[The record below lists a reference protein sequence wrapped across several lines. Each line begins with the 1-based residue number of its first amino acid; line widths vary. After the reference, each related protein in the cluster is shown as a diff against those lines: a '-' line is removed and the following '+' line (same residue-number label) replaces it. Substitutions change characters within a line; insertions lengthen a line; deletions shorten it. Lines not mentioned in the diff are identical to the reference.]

1 MNNQLAQWENIM
13 ERYVIHGGRRLDGQ
27 LNIQSSKNAVLPI
40 IAGAI
45 LTDEQVVIKNCP
57 KIKDVFAML
66 DILTHL
72 GAKWSFDEE
81 NLIINSSS
89 IDKYSI
95 PQNLAGELRSS
106 IFMLG
111 ALISRL
117 KRARIFFPG
126 GCDIGLR
133 PIDMHLSALSDLGI
147 IISDINGEL
156 NCISNQI
163 VGRNICLD
171 FPSVGATEN
180 IILASVFAK
189 GKTQIFNP
197 AKEPEI
203 VDLMNFL
210 NSMGAKIYGAGTS
223 TILIEGVKSLHGT
236 EYTPIP
242 DRIECGTYLIATAI
256 AGGQVQLNN
265 CSAKNISLLVH
276 KLCDNTCKISI
287 NNDIIYIKSG
297 SVRKNFSFTTG
308 PYPMFPTDL
317 QAQAT
322 SLLTVCGGVSV
333 VSENVFEMRFRH
345 IPELIKMGA
354 NIIVKGKNAIITGV
368 ERLNGA
374 IVGANDLRGG
384 AALVLAG
391 LNAEGE
397 TIVNNVNHIERGYFQ
412 MDKKLSSIGADIIKQ
427 TF

>member
-1 MNNQLAQWENIM
+1 M
-13 ERYVIHGGRRLDGQ
+13 ESYVIRGGKRLDGK
-27 LNIQSSKNAVLPI
+27 LKIQSSKNAVLPI
-40 IAGAI
+40 MAGAI

-66 DILTHL
+66 DILSHL
-72 GAKWSFDEE
+72 GTKWTFDEDD
-81 NLIINSSS
+81 LVLNSSS
-89 IDKYSI
+89 INEYSI
-95 PQNLAGELRSS
+95 PQKLAGELRSS

-111 ALISRL
+111 ALISRFKKAKL
-117 KRARIFFPG
+117 FFPG

-133 PIDMHLSALSDLGI
+133 PIDIHLSALSDLGVI
-147 IISDINGEL
+147 INDINGEI
-156 NCISNQI
+156 NCVSNKI
-163 VGRNICLD
+163 IGRDICLD

-236 EYTPIP
+236 EYEPIS
-242 DRIECGTYLIATAI
+242 DRIECGTYLLATAI
-256 AGGQVQLNN
+256 AGGEVELSN
-265 CSAKNISLLVH
+265 CSAKNISLLIH

-287 NNDIIYIKSG
+287 KNDIIYIKSG

-317 QAQAT
+317 QAQAM
-322 SLLTVCGGVSV
+322 SLLTICDGVSV

-354 NIIVKGKNAIITGV
+354 NILVKGKNAIVTGV
-368 ERLNGA
+368 PKLNGA
-374 IVGANDLRGG
+374 MVNANDLRGG
-384 AALVLAG
+384 ASLVLAG
-391 LNAEGE
+391 LNADGE
-397 TIVNNVNHIERGYFQ
+397 TIVNNVSHIERGYYQ
-412 MDKKLSSIGADIIKQ
+412 MDKKLSSLGADIKKQ
-427 TF
+427 TL

>member
-1 MNNQLAQWENIM
+1 M
-13 ERYVIHGGRRLDGQ
+13 ESYVIRGGRRLDGK
-27 LNIQSSKNAVLPI
+27 LKIQSSKNAVLPI
-40 IAGAI
+40 MAGAI
-45 LTDEQVVIKNCP
+45 LTNEQVVIKNCP

-66 DILTHL
+66 DILGYL
-72 GAKWSFDEE
+72 GAKWRFEE
-81 NLIINSSS
+81 DDLILNPSGV
-89 IDKYSI
+89 DKYSI

-111 ALISRL
+111 ALVSRFKKAKL
-117 KRARIFFPG
+117 FFPG

-133 PIDMHLSALSDLGI
+133 PIDIHLSALSDLGV
-147 IISDINGEL
+147 IISDINGEIK
-156 NCISNQI
+156 CVSNQI
-163 VGRNICLD
+163 VGRDICLD

-236 EYTPIP
+236 EYSPIS
-242 DRIECGTYLIATAI
+242 DRIECGTYMLATAI
-256 AGGQVQLNN
+256 AGGEIELNN
-265 CSAKNISLLVH
+265 CLPKNISLLVH

-287 NNDIIYIKSG
+287 KNDIIYIKSG
-297 SVRKNFSFTTG
+297 SVRKSFSFTTG

-317 QAQAT
+317 QAQAM
-322 SLLTVCGGVSV
+322 SLLTICDGVSV

-354 NIIVKGKNAIITGV
+354 NIIVKGKNAIISGV
-368 ERLNGA
+368 LRLSGA
-374 IVGANDLRGG
+374 TVTANDLRGG

-391 LNAEGE
+391 LNAEGK
-397 TIVNNVNHIERGYFQ
+397 TIVNNVHHVERGYYQ
-412 MDKKLSSIGADIIKQ
+412 LDKKLKALGADIIKQ
-427 TF
+427 SF

>member
-1 MNNQLAQWENIM
+1 MEN
-13 ERYVIHGGRRLDGQ
+13 YVINGGRRLDGKIK
-27 LNIQSSKNAVLPI
+27 IQSSKNAVLPI

-66 DILTHL
+66 DILTCL
-72 GAKWSFDEE
+72 GAKWSFEE
-81 NLIINSSS
+81 DNLIIDSSS

-95 PQNLAGELRSS
+95 PQNLAVELRSS

-117 KRARIFFPG
+117 NKASLYFPG

-133 PIDMHLSALSDLGI
+133 PIDMHLSALADLGV
-147 IISDINGEL
+147 IISDINGEI
-156 NCISNQI
+156 NCVSNKI
-163 VGRNICLD
+163 IGRDICLD

-189 GKTQIFNP
+189 GKTQIFNS

-223 TILIEGVKSLHGT
+223 TILIEGVSSLHGT
-236 EYTPIP
+236 EYTPIS
-242 DRIECGTYLIATAI
+242 DRIECGTYLLATAI
-256 AGGQVQLNN
+256 TGGEVELSN

-287 NNDIIYIKSG
+287 SNDIIYIKSG
-297 SVRKNFSFTTG
+297 SIRKGFSFTTG

-317 QAQAT
+317 QAQAM
-322 SLLTVCGGVSV
+322 SLLTVSDGVSV

-354 NIIVKGKNAIITGV
+354 NIIVKGKNAIVTGV
-368 ERLNGA
+368 DRLNGA
-374 IVGANDLRGG
+374 VVNANDLRGG

-391 LNAEGE
+391 LNAEGK
-397 TIVNNVNHIERGYFQ
+397 TVVNNVNHVERGYYQ
-412 MDKKLSSIGADIIKQ
+412 MDKKLSALGADIVRQ

>member
-1 MNNQLAQWENIM
+1 MNYQLLQWENVM
-13 ERYVIHGGRRLDGQ
+13 EKYIIHGGRRLDGEIK
-27 LNIQSSKNAVLPI
+27 IQSSKNAVLPI
-40 IAGAI
+40 IAGSI

-57 KIKDVFAML
+57 KIKDVMAML
-66 DILTHL
+66 DILSHL
-72 GAKWSFDEE
+72 GVKWIFEE
-81 NLIINSSS
+81 DDLIINASS
-89 IDKYSI
+89 IDKFSI

-111 ALISRL
+111 ALISRF
-117 KRARIFFPG
+117 KKARLFFPG

-133 PIDMHLSALSDLGI
+133 PIDMHLSALSKLGV
-147 IISDINGEL
+147 IISDVNGEI

-163 VGRNICLD
+163 VGRDICLD

-236 EYTPIP
+236 EYKPIS

-256 AGGQVQLNN
+256 AGGEVKLTN
-265 CSAKNISLLVH
+265 CTAKNISLLVH
-276 KLCDNTCKISI
+276 KLCDNTCKINI
-287 NNDIIYIKSG
+287 KNDIIYIKSG
-297 SVRKNFSFTTG
+297 SVKKSFSFTTG

-317 QAQAT
+317 QAQAM
-322 SLLTVCGGVSV
+322 SLLTVCNGVSV

-354 NIIVKGKNAIITGV
+354 NVIVKGKNAIVTGV

-374 IVGANDLRGG
+374 MVSANDLRGG

-397 TIVNNVNHIERGYFQ
+397 TIVNNVSHIERGYYQ
-412 MDKKLSSIGADIIKQ
+412 MDKKLLSLGADIIKQ

>member
-1 MNNQLAQWENIM
+1 MEN
-13 ERYVIHGGRRLDGQ
+13 YVIHGGRKLDGKID
-27 LNIQSSKNAVLPI
+27 IQSSKNAVLPI
-40 IAGAI
+40 IAGSI
-45 LTDEQVVIKNCP
+45 LTNEQVVIKNCP
-57 KIKDVFAML
+57 KIKDVYAML
-66 DILTHL
+66 NILSHL
-72 GAKWSFDEE
+72 GTKWTFD
-81 NLIINSSS
+81 NDDLILNSSS
-89 IDKYSI
+89 IDNYSI
-95 PQNLAGELRSS
+95 PQNLASELRSS

-111 ALISRL
+111 ALVSRFKKAKL
-117 KRARIFFPG
+117 FFPG

-133 PIDMHLSALSDLGI
+133 PIDIHLSALSDLGV
-147 IISDINGEL
+147 IISDINGEI
-156 NCISNQI
+156 NCFSNQV
-163 VGRNICLD
+163 VGRDICLD

-180 IILASVFAK
+180 IMLASVFAK
-189 GKTQIFNP
+189 GKTQIYNP

-236 EYTPIP
+236 EYTPIS
-242 DRIECGTYLIATAI
+242 DRIECGTYLLATAI

-265 CSAKNISLLVH
+265 CQAKNISFLIH
-276 KLCDNTCKISI
+276 KLCDNTCKITI
-287 NNDIIYIKSG
+287 KNDIIYIKSG
-297 SVRKNFSFTTG
+297 SLRKNFSFTTG

-322 SLLTVCGGVSV
+322 ALLTICNGVSV

-368 ERLNGA
+368 DTLKGA
-374 IVGANDLRGG
+374 TVEAYDLRGG

-391 LNAEGE
+391 LNAEGK
-397 TIVNNVNHIERGYFQ
+397 TIVKNVSHIERGYYQ
-412 MDKKLSSIGADIIKQ
+412 MDKKLSLLGADIIKQ

>member
-1 MNNQLAQWENIM
+1 MEN
-13 ERYVIHGGRRLDGQ
+13 YVINGGRRLDGK
-27 LNIQSSKNAVLPI
+27 LKIQSSKNSVLPI

-66 DILTHL
+66 DILSHL
-72 GAKWSFDEE
+72 GVKWSFDDDD
-81 NLIINSSS
+81 LILNSSS
-89 IDKYSI
+89 ICKYSI

-111 ALISRL
+111 ALISRFKKAKL
-117 KRARIFFPG
+117 YFPG

-133 PIDMHLSALSDLGI
+133 PIDMHLSALSDLGV
-147 IISDINGEL
+147 IISDINGEIS
-156 NCISNQI
+156 CISNRI
-163 VGRNICLD
+163 VGRDICLD

-189 GKTQIFNP
+189 GKTQIYNP

-242 DRIECGTYLIATAI
+242 DRIECGTYLLATAI
-256 AGGQVQLNN
+256 TGGQVEINN
-265 CSAKNISLLVH
+265 CSAKNISLLIH
-276 KLCDNTCKISI
+276 KLCNNTCKITI

-297 SVRKNFSFTTG
+297 SMRKSFSFTTG

-317 QAQAT
+317 QAQT
-322 SLLTVCGGVSV
+322 MSLLTVCDGVSV

-354 NIIVKGKNAIITGV
+354 NIIVKGKNAIINGV

-374 IVGANDLRGG
+374 TVEASDLRGG

-391 LNAEGE
+391 LNAEGK
-397 TIVNNVNHIERGYFQ
+397 TVVKNVSHIERGYCQ
-412 MDKKLSSIGADIIKQ
+412 MDKKLSSLGADIIKQ

>member
-1 MNNQLAQWENIM
+1 M
-13 ERYVIHGGRRLDGQ
+13 EKYVIHGGRRLDGQ
-27 LNIQSSKNAVLPI
+27 IKIESSKNAVLPI

-66 DILTHL
+66 DILTYL
-72 GAKWSFDEE
+72 GAKWSFEDD
-81 NLIINSSS
+81 NLILDSSS
-89 IDKYSI
+89 IDKCSI

-111 ALISRL
+111 ALISRFKKAKL
-117 KRARIFFPG
+117 YFPG

-133 PIDMHLSALSDLGI
+133 PIDMHLSALADLGV
-147 IISDINGEL
+147 IISDINGEI
-156 NCISNQI
+156 NCVSNTI
-163 VGRNICLD
+163 TGRDICLD

-189 GKTQIFNP
+189 GKTQIFNS

-223 TILIEGVKSLHGT
+223 TILIEGVSSLHGT
-236 EYTPIP
+236 EYAPIS
-242 DRIECGTYLIATAI
+242 DRIECGTYLLATAI
-256 AGGQVQLNN
+256 TGGSVQLNN

-276 KLCDNTCKISI
+276 KLCDNTCKIYI
-287 NNDIIYIKSG
+287 KNDIIHIKSG
-297 SVRKNFSFTTG
+297 SIRKNFSFTTG

-317 QAQAT
+317 QAQAMA
-322 SLLTVCGGVSV
+322 LLTVCNGVSV

-354 NIIVKGKNAIITGV
+354 NIIVKGKNAIVTGV
-368 ERLNGA
+368 DRLNGA
-374 IVGANDLRGG
+374 SVNAYDLRGG

-397 TIVNNVNHIERGYFQ
+397 TVVNNVNHIERGYYQ
-412 MDKKLSSIGADIIKQ
+412 MHKKLSSLGADITRQ

>member
-1 MNNQLAQWENIM
+1 MEN
-13 ERYVIHGGRRLDGQ
+13 YVINGGRRLDGK
-27 LNIQSSKNAVLPI
+27 LKIQSSKNSVLPI
-40 IAGAI
+40 IAGSI
-45 LTDEQVVIKNCP
+45 LTDEEVVIKNCP

-66 DILTHL
+66 DILSHL
-72 GAKWSFDEE
+72 GTKWTFE
-81 NLIINSSS
+81 NEDLILNSSS
-89 IDKYSI
+89 IDKFSI

-111 ALISRL
+111 ALISRF
-117 KRARIFFPG
+117 KKARLYFPG

-133 PIDMHLSALSDLGI
+133 PIDIHLSALADLGV
-147 IISDINGEL
+147 IISDINGEI
-156 NCISNQI
+156 NCLSNKI
-163 VGRNICLD
+163 VGRDICLD

-180 IILASVFAK
+180 IMLASIFAK
-189 GKTQIFNP
+189 GKTQIHNP

-236 EYTPIP
+236 EYTPIS

-256 AGGQVQLNN
+256 AGGQVELSN
-265 CSAKNISLLVH
+265 CSAKNISLLIH
-276 KLCDNTCKISI
+276 KLCNNTCKISI

-317 QAQAT
+317 QAQT
-322 SLLTVCGGVSV
+322 MSLLTVCNGVSV

-354 NIIVKGKNAIITGV
+354 NIMVKGKNAIVNGV
-368 ERLNGA
+368 DRLNGA
-374 IVGANDLRGG
+374 TVEACDLRGG

-391 LNAEGE
+391 LNAEGQ
-397 TIVNNVNHIERGYFQ
+397 TIVKNVNHIERGYYQ
-412 MDKKLSSIGADIIKQ
+412 MDKKLCSLGADIIKQ

>member
-1 MNNQLAQWENIM
+1 MEN
-13 ERYVIHGGRRLDGQ
+13 YVINGGRRLDGK
-27 LNIQSSKNAVLPI
+27 LKIQSSKNSVLPI
-40 IAGAI
+40 IAGSI
-45 LTDEQVVIKNCP
+45 LTDEEVVIKNCP

-66 DILTHL
+66 NILGHL
-72 GAKWSFDEE
+72 GTKWTFE
-81 NLIINSSS
+81 NEDLILNSSS
-89 IDKYSI
+89 IDKFFI

-111 ALISRL
+111 ALVSRFKKAKL
-117 KRARIFFPG
+117 YFPG

-133 PIDMHLSALSDLGI
+133 PIDMHLSALADLGV
-147 IISDINGEL
+147 IISDINGEI
-156 NCISNQI
+156 NCLCNKI
-163 VGRNICLD
+163 VGRDICLD

-180 IILASVFAK
+180 IILASIFAK
-189 GKTQIFNP
+189 GKTQIHNP

-223 TILIEGVKSLHGT
+223 TILIEGVKNLHGT
-236 EYTPIP
+236 EYTPIS

-256 AGGQVQLNN
+256 AGGQVELSN
-265 CSAKNISLLVH
+265 CSAKNISLLIH
-276 KLCDNTCKISI
+276 KLCNNTCKISI
-287 NNDIIYIKSG
+287 SNDIIYIKSG

-317 QAQAT
+317 QAQAM
-322 SLLTVCGGVSV
+322 SLLTVCNGVSV

-354 NIIVKGKNAIITGV
+354 NIMVKGKNAIINGV
-368 ERLNGA
+368 DRLNGA
-374 IVGANDLRGG
+374 TVEASDLRGG

-391 LNAEGE
+391 LNAQGQ
-397 TIVNNVNHIERGYFQ
+397 TIVKNVNHIERGYYQ
-412 MDKKLSSIGADIIKQ
+412 MDKKLCSIGADIIKQ

>member
-1 MNNQLAQWENIM
+1 MEN
-13 ERYVIHGGRRLDGQ
+13 YVIHGGRRLDGK
-27 LNIQSSKNAVLPI
+27 LKIQSSKNAVLPI

-45 LTDEQVVIKNCP
+45 LTNEQVVIKNCP
-57 KIKDVFAML
+57 KIKDVLAML
-66 DILTHL
+66 EILGCL
-72 GAKWSFDEE
+72 GAKWNFDGD
-81 NLIINSSS
+81 NLILDSSS
-89 IDKYSI
+89 IDNYSI

-111 ALISRL
+111 ALISRFKKAKL
-117 KRARIFFPG
+117 YFPG

-133 PIDMHLSALSDLGI
+133 PIDIHLSALSDLGVI
-147 IISDINGEL
+147 VSDINGEI
-156 NCISNQI
+156 NCISDQI
-163 VGRNICLD
+163 VGRDICLD

-180 IILASVFAK
+180 IMLASVFAK

-236 EYTPIP
+236 EYTPIS
-242 DRIECGTYLIATAI
+242 DRIECGTYLLATAI
-256 AGGQVQLNN
+256 AGGEVELNN
-265 CSAKNISLLVH
+265 CSAKNISLLIH
-276 KLCDNTCKISI
+276 KLCDNTCKISVK
-287 NNDIIYIKSG
+287 NDIIYIKSG
-297 SVRKNFSFTTG
+297 SVRKSFSFTTG

-317 QAQAT
+317 QAQT
-322 SLLTVCGGVSV
+322 MSLLTVCGGVSV

-354 NIIVKGKNAIITGV
+354 NIIVKGKNAIVTGV
-368 ERLNGA
+368 PRLNGA
-374 IVGANDLRGG
+374 TVNAHDLRGG

-391 LNAEGE
+391 LNAEGK
-397 TIVNNVNHIERGYFQ
+397 TIVNNVNHIERGYSQ
-412 MDKKLSSIGADIIKQ
+412 MHEKLYSLGADIIKQ
-427 TF
+427 NY